1 MFENLTSRTAVS
13 LNALRAFEAMGR
25 TGKAT
30 SAAAELCVTHSA
42 VSRQVKALE
51 ARLGVRL
58 FEGPRHDLSLTLAG
72 RELLAALTD
81 GFDGI
86 ELAVL
91 KVQEAQSLVVASHPS
106 VAAKWLA
113 PRLAGFLA
121 RRPGVR
127 LEIVELPNPALSLR
141 GAHAAVR
148 IVAAEHLG
156 RPDVTAFMDN
166 DIGPVIAPGLDPA
179 TAPRL
184 AASTNPGGWARWVEL
199 AGEVVADAPVRRLPH
214 LHLVLDAAVGGL
226 GMAVLPWPLV
236 AGDVLAGRLKVA
248 GRFVKDTGAFALIAD
263 PRLESAQV
271 RAFRAWLIEA
281 GAASPPAPGGPGS
294 STT

>member
-1 MFENLTSRTAVS
+1 MFEYLTSRPAVS

-25 TGKAT
+25 TGRAT
-30 SAAAELCVTHSA
+30 LAAAELCVTHSA

-58 FEGPRHDLSLTLAG
+58 FEGPRHDLRLTAGG

-81 GFDGI
+81 GFDSI

-91 KVQEAQSLVVASHPS
+91 KAQAGAHSLVIAAHPS
-106 VAAKWLA
+106 VAAKWLT

-127 LEIVELPNPALSLR
+127 LEIVELPNTALSLR

-148 IVAAEHLG
+148 IVSAEQLA
-156 RPDVTAFMDN
+156 RPEVTAFMDN
-166 DIGPVIAPGLDPA
+166 YIGPVIAPGLDPGA
-179 TAPRL
+179 APRL
-184 AASTNPGGWARWVEL
+184 AASTNPGALARWAKLTSEI
-199 AGEVVADAPVRRLPH
+199 VADGPARRLPH
-214 LHLVLDAAVGGL
+214 LHLVLEAAVGGL

-236 AGDVLAGRLKVA
+236 AGDVLAGRLQVA

-263 PRLESAQV
+263 PRGETAQV
-271 RAFRAWLIEA
+271 RAFRAWLVEEGA
-281 GAASPPAPGGPGS
+281 GAPPAPLAVLA
-294 STT
+294 